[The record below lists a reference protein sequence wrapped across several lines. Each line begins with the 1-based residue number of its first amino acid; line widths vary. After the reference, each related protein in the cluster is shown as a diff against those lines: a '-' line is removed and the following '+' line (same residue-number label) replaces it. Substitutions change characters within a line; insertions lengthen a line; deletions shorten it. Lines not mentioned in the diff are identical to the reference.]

1 MGRPSPPQCAHWGT
15 SPKGG
20 GFKWRNQVIL
30 CVAPPLGELSPPK
43 AVTERAFAQE
53 VIMTVPKNGQMLP
66 RARELR
72 RNMTPQEKKLWYQFL
87 RKYPVKIYKQ
97 RIIES
102 FIVDFYCAPAKLVIE
117 LDGSQH
123 YTEQG
128 EAYDA
133 ERSACLARYELE
145 VIRFTNS
152 EIDTEFDA
160 VCRKIHTVIQER
172 QE

>member
-20 GFKWRNQVIL
+20 GFKWCNQVIL

-43 AVTERAFAQE
+43 AVTERASPQE
-53 VIMTVPKNGQMLP
+53 AAMTVPKNNQMLP

-87 RKYPVKIYKQ
+87 RKYPVKLYKQ
-97 RIIES
+97 RIIDS
-102 FIVDFYCAPAKLVIE
+102 FIVDFYCASAKLVIE

-133 ERSACLARYELE
+133 ERSACLARCGLE
-145 VIRFTNS
+145 VIRFTNA
-152 EIDTEFDA
+152 EIDSEFDA
-160 VCRKIHTVIQER
+160 VCNKIHAVIQNR
-172 QE
+172 KG

>member
-20 GFKWRNQVIL
+20 GFKWCNQVIL

-43 AVTERAFAQE
+43 AVTERAFPQE

-102 FIVDFYCAPAKLVIE
+102 FIVDFYCASAKLVIE

-133 ERSACLARYELE
+133 ERSACFERYGLE
-145 VIRFTNS
+145 VIRLCGTCVQKNS
-152 EIDTEFDA
+152 YCDS
-160 VCRKIHTVIQER
+160 RKAGVIP
-172 QE
+172 

>member
-66 RARELR
+66 RARDLR
-72 RNMTPQEKKLWYQFL
+72 RNMTQQEKKLWYQFL
-87 RKYPVKIYKQ
+87 RQYPVKIYKQ
-97 RIIES
+97 RIVES
-102 FIVDFYCAPAKLVIE
+102 FIVDFYCASAKLVIE

-133 ERSACLARYELE
+133 ERSACLARCGLE
-145 VIRFTNS
+145 VIRFTNA
-152 EIDTEFDA
+152 EIDSEFDA
-160 VCRKIHTVIQER
+160 VCNKIHAAIQNR
-172 QE
+172 KG

>member
-66 RARELR
+66 RARDLR

-87 RKYPVKIYKQ
+87 RQYPVKIYKQ
-97 RIIES
+97 RIVES
-102 FIVDFYCAPAKLVIE
+102 FIVDFYCASAKLVIE

-128 EAYDA
+128 EVYDA
-133 ERSACLARYELE
+133 ERSACLARCGLE
-145 VIRFTNS
+145 VIRFTNA
-152 EIDTEFDA
+152 EIDSEFDA
-160 VCRKIHTVIQER
+160 VCNKIHAAIQNR
-172 QE
+172 KG

>member
-66 RARELR
+66 RARDLR

-87 RKYPVKIYKQ
+87 RQYPVKIYKQ
-97 RIIES
+97 RIVES
-102 FIVDFYCAPAKLVIE
+102 FIVDFSCASAKLVIE

-133 ERSACLARYELE
+133 ERSACLARCGLE
-145 VIRFTNS
+145 VIRFTNA
-152 EIDTEFDA
+152 EIDSEFDA
-160 VCRKIHTVIQER
+160 VCNKIHAAIQNR
-172 QE
+172 KG